1 MPREDAILRGS
12 GDSRSSGVQ
21 RGEPDGQADSFL
33 RQKEA
38 QLREKREREKRDRE
52 QQNKKTESD
61 KRVDPSP
68 VANKVSSSS
77 DSLLHKDTGSL
88 GRLDQH
94 GSSKKKDNISG
105 SNALQQN
112 VPQDKSHIVQDS
124 SKSKSELTS
133 NQSNK
138 QSSVLQNRT
147 NNNKNVQQQSQIK
160 NDKLPQKDKTVL
172 HTKKLNQHI
181 GKDLSTHIPKFYFP
195 LGQPPSGTSENDAV
209 VQRVREAFG
218 KIENGKASRQ
228 QMAEVAKVISD
239 LHSFLNTTNI

>member
-1 MPREDAILRGS
+1 MPREDARPS
-12 GDSRSSGVQ
+12 GIQ

-52 QQNKKTESD
+52 QQSKKTEAD
-61 KRVDPSP
+61 KRVEPPPLS
-68 VANKVSSSS
+68 NKVASSGDSS
-77 DSLLHKDTGSL
+77 VHKDAGSL

-94 GSSKKKDNISG
+94 GSKKKDNIPG

-112 VPQDKSHIVQDS
+112 VPQDKSQIVQDS

-195 LGQPPSGTSENDAV
+195 LGQPPSGTSENDAI

-218 KIENGKASRQ
+218 KIDGGKANRQ
-228 QMAEVAKVISD
+228 QMAEIAKV
-239 LHSFLNTTNI
+239 TNEPLFIVFTSVILYTP